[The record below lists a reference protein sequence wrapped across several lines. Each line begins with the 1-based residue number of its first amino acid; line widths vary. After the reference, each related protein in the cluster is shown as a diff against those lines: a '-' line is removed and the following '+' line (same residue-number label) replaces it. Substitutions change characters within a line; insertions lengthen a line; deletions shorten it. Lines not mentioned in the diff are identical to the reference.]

1 MSLIESHNHHSLG
14 ARLHCSEKV
23 TLEPFE
29 KKEGTNVEPKFEYH
43 YSYNLII
50 NNNPHVSIIF
60 ISIGEPGIE
69 KVNRL
74 LMNIMKSIYK
84 LTHTNGCHNRET
96 TLQRYEE
103 IIKDS
108 IHYTVK
114 NIKKFVIGNS
124 ESKVI
129 KFFIFST
136 RMIIYSS

>member
-14 ARLHCSEKV
+14 ARLHCSKKV
-23 TLEPFE
+23 TLEAFE

-50 NNNPHVSIIF
+50 NNNPHVSITF
-60 ISIGEPGIE
+60 ISIGEPGIK

-84 LTHTNGCHNRET
+84 LTYTNGWPNSET
-96 TLQRYEE
+96 TSQLYEE

-108 IHYTVK
+108 IHYTSFKHLFDVRYAGK
-114 NIKKFVIGNS
+114 RDGFHLIHVSIPHKRS
-124 ESKVI
+124 L
-129 KFFIFST
+129 
-136 RMIIYSS
+136 

>member
-29 KKEGTNVEPKFEYH
+29 KKKEQNVELKFEYH
-43 YSYNLII
+43 YSYYLII
-50 NNNPHVSIIF
+50 NNNPHVAITF
-60 ISIGEPGIE
+60 ISIDEPGIE

-84 LTHTNGCHNRET
+84 LTFTNGCHNRET

-108 IHYTVK
+108 IHYTSFKHLFNVRYTGK
-114 NIKKFVIGNS
+114 RDGFHLIRASNPHK
-124 ESKVI
+124 
-129 KFFIFST
+129 
-136 RMIIYSS
+136 SSL

>member
-60 ISIGEPGIE
+60 ISRAG
-69 KVNRL
+69 K
-74 LMNIMKSIYK
+74 
-84 LTHTNGCHNRET
+84 C
-96 TLQRYEE
+96 LQTVSHLRYR
-103 IIKDS
+103 
-108 IHYTVK
+108 
-114 NIKKFVIGNS
+114 F
-124 ESKVI
+124 
-129 KFFIFST
+129 
-136 RMIIYSS
+136 